1 MQWLLLLLIFV
12 PAVEIGIFIW
22 IGSYIG
28 PLWVVGLILLTGIL
42 GITLAK
48 HQGMQTLQRAQL
60 LMSQGKAPGKEIV
73 NGICILVGGIFLLA
87 PGFVSDTIGLFLVI
101 PFTRSLIQGYLI
113 TLLSRLTR
121 KNMIV
126 FKRW

>member
-12 PAVEIGIFIW
+12 PAVEIGVFIW
-22 IGSYIG
+22 VGSYIG
-28 PLWVVGLILLTGIL
+28 PLWVVGLIVCTGIL

-48 HQGMQTLQRAQL
+48 QQGMQTLRRAQL

-87 PGFVSDTIGLFLVI
+87 PGFVSDTIGLFLVL
-101 PFTRSLIQGYLI
+101 PFTRSLIQGQVI
-113 TLLSRLTR
+113 ALLSRLMR
-121 KNMIV
+121 KNLIV

>member
-12 PAVEIGIFIW
+12 PAVEIGVFIW
-22 IGSYIG
+22 VGSYIG
-28 PLWVVGLILLTGIL
+28 PLWVVGLIVCTGIL

-48 HQGMQTLQRAQL
+48 QQGMQTLRRAQW

-87 PGFVSDTIGLFLVI
+87 PGFVSDTIGLFLVL
-101 PFTRSLIQGYLI
+101 PFTRSLIQGQVI
-113 TLLSRLTR
+113 ALLSRLMR
-121 KNMIV
+121 KNLIV

>member
-12 PAVEIGIFIW
+12 PAIEIGVFIW
-22 IGSYIG
+22 IGGYIG
-28 PLWVVGLILLTGIL
+28 PLWVVALILCTGIL

-48 HQGMQTLQRAQL
+48 QQGLQTLRRAQL

-73 NGICILVGGIFLLA
+73 NGVCILAGGIFLLA
-87 PGFVSDTIGLFLVI
+87 PGFVTDTVGLFLVL
-101 PFTRSLIQGYLI
+101 PFTRNLIRGQMI
-113 TLLSRLTR
+113 TMLSRFMR
-121 KNMIV
+121 KNTIV